1 MSGSLAGRES
11 HFFDCCVM
19 ATVAASAAVSRP
31 VIKAEAG
38 LSLVIADG
46 VETASAAV
54 RLVAAGERV
63 SESHTQHMPSGQFE
77 QKKAH
82 PLTG

>member
-1 MSGSLAGRES
+1 MSGSLAGREK
-11 HFFDCCVM
+11 HFLDGAVL
-19 ATVAASAAVSRP
+19 ATAAASAAVSRP

-46 VETASAAV
+46 VEAASAAV

-63 SESHTQHMPSGQFE
+63 SESHTQQRPNDRFE
-77 QKKAH
+77 HKKAH